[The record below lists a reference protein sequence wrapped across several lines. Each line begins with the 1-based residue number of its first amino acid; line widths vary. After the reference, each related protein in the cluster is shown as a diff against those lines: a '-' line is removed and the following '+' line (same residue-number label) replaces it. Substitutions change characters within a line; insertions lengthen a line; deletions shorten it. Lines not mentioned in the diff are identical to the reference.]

1 MKKVPEKANPEL
13 PRDKKGH
20 ARATAQAKR
29 DGATRGND
37 ALIREIHHRVIN
49 QLNLIYN
56 ILYFQR
62 QFSRDGRCAALL
74 ASSQK
79 RIKAIALV
87 YEHLERALDFNRVH
101 FAGYCKG
108 LLSEVLGAADS
119 SKKKVTL
126 KTRIAAVTLD
136 VATAVTCGLII
147 NELLDNA
154 LKHAFPGN
162 RRAEISFGLQERKDG
177 VLAITVS
184 DNGIGLPPEVQWLR
198 SGTMGSFLVN
208 TLSETLKGELT
219 VDVNDGTS
227 FQLRF
232 RPASAAGQ

>member
-1 MKKVPEKANPEL
+1 MKKIQKKADPKL
-13 PRDKKGH
+13 PRAKKGPGRASAE
-20 ARATAQAKR
+20 ARR
-29 DGATRGND
+29 VGPSRGGD
-37 ALIREIHHRVIN
+37 PLIREIHHRVVN

-62 QFSRDGRCAALL
+62 QFSRDSGCAAML

-101 FAGYCKG
+101 FAGYCKS
-108 LLSEVLGAADS
+108 LLAEVLGAADGPG
-119 SKKKVTL
+119 KKIVL
-126 KTRIAAVTLD
+126 KTRAAAVTLD
-136 VATAVTCGLII
+136 VTTAVTCGLII

-154 LKHAFPGN
+154 LKHAFPDG

-177 VLAITVS
+177 ALAITVS

-208 TLSETLKGELT
+208 TLCENLKGELT
-219 VDVNDGTS
+219 VDVDDGTS

-232 RPASAAGQ
+232 RPDPAAGR